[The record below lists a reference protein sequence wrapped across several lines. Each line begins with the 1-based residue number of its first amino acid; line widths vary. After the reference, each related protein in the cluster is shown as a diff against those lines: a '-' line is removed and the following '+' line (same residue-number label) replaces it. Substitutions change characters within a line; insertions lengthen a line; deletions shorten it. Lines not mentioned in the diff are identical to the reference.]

1 MAQQGWIK
9 IHRKIKEC
17 YLWDD
22 KEPFD
27 KRSAW
32 IDIILSANHADNKT
46 LINNSLVM
54 VLRGTFITSEVKL
67 AERWKW
73 DRGKV
78 RRFLKLLENDNMIK
92 KTATSRLYITIK
104 VEHYDDYQSNEN
116 TTSDNTGQSIENTC
130 IEDNQQTSNDQV
142 KNKSRT
148 SHEQVTNINK
158 NDKECI
164 KNEKNKYMSDSN
176 EYRLADYL
184 YRHMLRNN
192 PKAKEPNYQ
201 TWCKQFHLILKV
213 DDREL
218 EEVKKVIE
226 FCQKDEFWYKNILS
240 PGKLREKYDQLILK
254 MNDNKK
260 PSKSSNSSF
269 YGEVI
274 ID

>member
-148 SHEQVTNINK
+148 SHEQVTNK
-158 NDKECI
+158 
-164 KNEKNKYMSDSN
+164 
-176 EYRLADYL
+176 
-184 YRHMLRNN
+184 
-192 PKAKEPNYQ
+192 
-201 TWCKQFHLILKV
+201 
-213 DDREL
+213 
-218 EEVKKVIE
+218 
-226 FCQKDEFWYKNILS
+226 
-240 PGKLREKYDQLILK
+240 
-254 MNDNKK
+254 
-260 PSKSSNSSF
+260 
-269 YGEVI
+269 
-274 ID
+274 